1 VGKRRKKKSKTEGQN
16 ENEQGESNLS
26 LAQGY
31 PQHHGEKSLLKV
43 TNFLQLTINW
53 YIVILFATLKAK
65 IKHD

>member
-43 TNFLQLTINW
+43 TNFLQLTIN
-53 YIVILFATLKAK
+53 
-65 IKHD
+65 